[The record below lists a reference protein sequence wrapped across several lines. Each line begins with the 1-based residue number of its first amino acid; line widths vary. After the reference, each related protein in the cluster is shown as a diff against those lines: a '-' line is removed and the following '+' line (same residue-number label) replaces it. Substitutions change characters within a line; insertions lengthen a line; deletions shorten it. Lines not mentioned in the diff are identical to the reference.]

1 VLDCEIK
8 WLHQHCHPRSPEDPL
23 YRSLEENDPALHIGA
38 LQKFRQVVNKLVPPP
53 EMRRFHL
60 RHPDL
65 HAANLLVS
73 MDSASPESV
82 TGIIDWQTAGIEPLL
97 LSCDVPPFLQ
107 FSGGKFVPSPD
118 IDARTPNS
126 IKLPDNFASLGKAAQ
141 QEARR
146 EHLAALTYWCY
157 AQCTKLKNDTLPS
170 YREFAAADGCILS
183 DPIYYASRTWD
194 EGLAAFER
202 RLIDICDAWSLLR
215 PDEACP
221 ISFSPEE
228 RAQNEVALQ
237 ALRREQEMYQLGAS
251 IGLDADGWVERDQL
265 ETVSA
270 KSLQVLEEYLP
281 SLPEHERPRARR
293 MWPFQDGALSLT
305 AEPCR

>member
-8 WLHQHCHPRSPEDPL
+8 WLNQCCHPRSSEDPL
-23 YRSLEENDPALHIGA
+23 YRSPEENDPALHIGA

-73 MDSASPESV
+73 SDSASPDSI
-82 TGIIDWQTAGIEPLL
+82 TGIIDWQTAGVEPLL

-107 FSGGKFVPSPD
+107 FSGGKFVPSCDLDADAPD
-118 IDARTPNS
+118 S
-126 IKLPDNFASLGKAAQ
+126 IMLPANFASLGTAAQ
-141 QEARR
+141 HEAKR

-157 AQCTKLKNDTLPS
+157 AQFTKLKGDALPS
-170 YREFAAADGCILS
+170 YRDFAATQGHILS

-194 EGLAAFER
+194 EGLAVFER
-202 RLIDICDAWSLLR
+202 RLIDICDAWTLLR

-221 ISFSPEE
+221 ISFSAEE
-228 RAQNEVALQ
+228 RARNKTALQ
-237 ALRREQEMYQLGAS
+237 ALHREHEMYQLAAS
-251 IGLDADGWVERDQL
+251 IGLDADGWVEWDQL
-265 ETVSA
+265 ETANA
-270 KSLQVLEEYLP
+270 KNLQVLEEYLAN
-281 SLPEHERPRARR
+281 LPEYERPRARR